1 MLHRPRLI
9 PCMLLNHG
17 DLVKTVRFK
26 EPNYLGDPIN
36 AMKIFNEKCVDELC
50 VQDISASK
58 EGRGPDFDL
67 LQDMAEEAFMPL
79 SYGGGITTVEEA
91 ARLFHI
97 GFEKVILNTAFFED
111 PELITRISE
120 RFGAQSV
127 TVSLD
132 VKQDLFKRYRCFTK
146 DGTVSTGQTPQ
157 DAARR
162 AQELGA
168 GEILLNSIDR
178 DGMMQGY
185 DLKLIHSVAQEL
197 TIPLI
202 ACGGAKDA
210 SDMKK
215 ALEEGGAHAVAAGSM
230 FVYWGPLKAVLI
242 NAPAEEELYRLG
254 IYRDDQA

>member
-1 MLHRPRLI
+1 MGRTLT
-9 PCMLLNHG
+9 LL
-17 DLVKTVRFK
+17 R
-26 EPNYLGDPIN
+26 
-36 AMKIFNEKCVDELC
+36 
-50 VQDISASK
+50 
-58 EGRGPDFDL
+58 
-67 LQDMAEEAFMPL
+67 DMAEEAFMPL

-97 GFEKVILNTAFFED
+97 GFEKVILNTAFFEN

-146 DGTVSTGQTPQ
+146 DGTVSAGQTPQ
-157 DAARR
+157 EAAPAGRR
-162 AQELGA
+162 SWARGKFCSTPSTGTA
-168 GEILLNSIDR
+168 R
-178 DGMMQGY
+178 CQGY
-185 DLKLIHSVAQEL
+185 DLKLIRSVAQEL
-197 TIPLI
+197 PIPLI

-215 ALEEGGAHAVAAGSM
+215 ALEEGGAHAAAAGSM

>member
-17 DLVKTVRFK
+17 DLVKTVRFR

-67 LQDMAEEAFMPL
+67 LRDMAEEAFMPL

-157 DAARR
+157 DAARP
-162 AQELGA
+162 GA
-168 GEILLNSIDR
+168 GAGRGRNSAQLHRPGRHDAGLRPEADSFRSTGIDHSPDRLRRREGRFGHEKSPRRGRRSRGGGGEHVRLL
-178 DGMMQGY
+178 GP
-185 DLKLIHSVAQEL
+185 A
-197 TIPLI
+197 
-202 ACGGAKDA
+202 
-210 SDMKK
+210 
-215 ALEEGGAHAVAAGSM
+215 EGGAHQR
-230 FVYWGPLKAVLI
+230 PC
-242 NAPAEEELYRLG
+242 
-254 IYRDDQA
+254 

>member
-1 MLHRPRLI
+1 M
-9 PCMLLNHG
+9 
-17 DLVKTVRFK
+17 
-26 EPNYLGDPIN
+26 
-36 AMKIFNEKCVDELC
+36 
-50 VQDISASK
+50 
-58 EGRGPDFDL
+58 
-67 LQDMAEEAFMPL
+67 
-79 SYGGGITTVEEA
+79 
-91 ARLFHI
+91 
-97 GFEKVILNTAFFED
+97 
-111 PELITRISE
+111 ITRISE

-157 DAARR
+157 DAAHR

-178 DGMMQGY
+178 DGTMQGY

-230 FVYWGPLKAVLI
+230 FVYWGPLTAVLI

-254 IYRDDQA
+254 IDRDDQA

>member
-58 EGRGPDFDL
+58 EGRVPDFDL
-67 LQDMAEEAFMPL
+67 LRDMAEEAFMPL
-79 SYGGGITTVEEA
+79 SYGGGITTLEDA

-157 DAARR
+157 DAAHR

-178 DGMMQGY
+178 DGMMPGLRPEA
-185 DLKLIHSVAQEL
+185 DSFRSTGIDHSPDRLRRREGRFGHEKS
-197 TIPLI
+197 PRRGRRPRS
-202 ACGGAKDA
+202 GGGKYVRLLGPAE
-210 SDMKK
+210 S
-215 ALEEGGAHAVAAGSM
+215 GAHQR
-230 FVYWGPLKAVLI
+230 PC
-242 NAPAEEELYRLG
+242 
-254 IYRDDQA
+254 